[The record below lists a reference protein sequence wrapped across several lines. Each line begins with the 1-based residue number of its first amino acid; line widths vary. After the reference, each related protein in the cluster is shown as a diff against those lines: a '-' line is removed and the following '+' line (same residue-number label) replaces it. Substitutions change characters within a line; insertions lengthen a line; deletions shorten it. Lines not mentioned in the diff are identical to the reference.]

1 MKTTN
6 WQLLLAALALS
17 LAACGGSDGG
27 SSADATDTQDPT
39 PATDTSTDSTD
50 TDTVDAGDSTDTG
63 STDTDTVDT
72 TAKRTIVL
80 SNGSAT
86 LDGAAVP
93 AYDYVW
99 SLAPDNIDEVF
110 TGTAPSGSD
119 AVYIARD
126 IRYYPSLPT
135 SGFIKVQYDDE
146 QEWAYYYTAA
156 GYTDYIFG
164 TLPAEGYQNS
174 PPSSMMHTASEAY
187 ANPVLHITQA
197 GTYTLQGSW
206 TGQINV
212 DLGDDAFTD
221 ENAKVTLILDGVT
234 VNCFVAPAL
243 IFKNVFEADNTW
255 EEQTSWTYD
264 VDTSNAGANVIISD
278 GSTNTF
284 SGTNV
289 YRLLKPQYKSGST
302 SVQKKRLKTDG
313 AFYSYVSMNITGG
326 SAGTGVLNISSSY
339 EGLDTDLHLTINGG
353 TVNITADEDGINV
366 NEDGVSVFTLNGGT
380 LNVTSAVGD
389 GIDSNGWIVINDGS
403 GTIQGGTANY
413 GMDSDR
419 GVYIFGGSLN
429 VSSAENVIVNN
440 GSGTIGTTVNMGD
453 MGGGTP
459 PSMF

>member
-164 TLPAEGYQNS
+164 TLPAEGFLS
-174 PPSSMMHTASEAY
+174 PSSPFISVLLPAPFSPMM
-187 ANPVLHITQA
+187 
-197 GTYTLQGSW
+197 
-206 TGQINV
+206 
-212 DLGDDAFTD
+212 
-221 ENAKVTLILDGVT
+221 
-234 VNCFVAPAL
+234 
-243 IFKNVFEADNTW
+243 
-255 EEQTSWTYD
+255 
-264 VDTSNAGANVIISD
+264 
-278 GSTNTF
+278 
-284 SGTNV
+284 
-289 YRLLKPQYKSGST
+289 
-302 SVQKKRLKTDG
+302 
-313 AFYSYVSMNITGG
+313 
-326 SAGTGVLNISSSY
+326 
-339 EGLDTDLHLTINGG
+339 
-353 TVNITADEDGINV
+353 
-366 NEDGVSVFTLNGGT
+366 
-380 LNVTSAVGD
+380 
-389 GIDSNGWIVINDGS
+389 
-403 GTIQGGTANY
+403 
-413 GMDSDR
+413 
-419 GVYIFGGSLN
+419 
-429 VSSAENVIVNN
+429 
-440 GSGTIGTTVNMGD
+440 
-453 MGGGTP
+453 
-459 PSMF
+459 